1 MLPDLGAKGGVFSAL
16 DVRRGE
22 PSSMEISD
30 LFQITTSLEASDLLL
45 TAGVPPMVRVHG
57 AIRRLEY
64 PDLTPPEV
72 KRLVYSLLN
81 EQQRLK
87 FEENKELDLS
97 LGMGAEHRFRV
108 NVYYQKGCVAA
119 AFRPIP
125 YKIPKLKELGLPPIV
140 YDLSFLPQGLILV
153 TGPTGHGKSTTLA
166 SMIDLI
172 NTNKSCHIISIEDP
186 IEYIHKHKNSVVD
199 QRELG
204 GDTLAFSTALK
215 YCLRQDPDVILVG
228 EMRDLE
234 TIAAALTA
242 AETGHLVLATLHT
255 NDAVQTIDRVI
266 DVFPERQQQQVRV
279 QLSLCLEAV
288 ISQRLLPKSTGNGR
302 VLAVEV
308 LRNVHSSAALI
319 REGKTHQLYSVI
331 ETGTKD
337 GMQTMD
343 ASLIRLY
350 ECGLV
355 TREEAEL
362 HMRHPQALV
371 DTITRKSGEKKGE
384 GLAHKFLAGRS

>member
-1 MLPDLGAKGGVFSAL
+1 
-16 DVRRGE
+16 
-22 PSSMEISD
+22 MEISD
-30 LFQITTSLEASDLLL
+30 LFELTASMDASDLLL
-45 TAGVPPMVRVHG
+45 TAGTPPMVRVHG
-57 AIRRLEY
+57 SLKRLNY
-64 PDLTPPEV
+64 PDLTPKEV

-97 LGMGAEHRFRV
+97 LGMGIEHRYRV
-108 NVYYQKGCVAA
+108 NVYLQKGCVAA

-125 YKIPKLKELGLPPIV
+125 HKIPKLKDLGLPPV
-140 YDLSFLPQGLILV
+140 VFDLSFLPQGLILV

-166 SMIDLI
+166 SIIDLI
-172 NTNKSCHIISIEDP
+172 NTNKCCHIISIEDP
-186 IEYIHKHKNSVVD
+186 IEYIHTHRNSVVD

-204 GDTLAFSTALK
+204 GDTHAFSTALK

-228 EMRDLE
+228 EMRDLD

-255 NDAVQTIDRVI
+255 NDAVQTIDRII

-279 QLSLCLEAV
+279 QLSLCLQAV
-288 ISQRLLPKSTGNGR
+288 ISQRLLPKASGSGR
-302 VLAVEV
+302 VLSVEV

-319 REGKTHQLYSVI
+319 REGKTHQLYTVI

-337 GMQTMD
+337 GMMTMD

-350 ECGLV
+350 ERGLI

-362 HMRHPQALV
+362 HMRHPPSLVEALS
-371 DTITRKSGEKKGE
+371 KKGGEKKGE
-384 GLAHKFLAGRS
+384 AFTRKLLVKRP

>member
-1 MLPDLGAKGGVFSAL
+1 
-16 DVRRGE
+16 
-22 PSSMEISD
+22 MEISD
-30 LFQITTSLEASDLLL
+30 LFNETTRMEASDLLL
-45 TAGVPPMVRVHG
+45 TAGVPPMVRIHG
-57 AIRRLEY
+57 LIKKLDY
-64 PDLTPPEV
+64 PDLAPQEV
-72 KRLVYSLLN
+72 KRLIYSLLN

-97 LGMGAEHRFRV
+97 LGMGVEHRFRV

-125 YKIPKLKELGLPPIV
+125 CKIPKLKDLGLPPIV
-140 YDLSFLPQGLILV
+140 YDLSFLPHGLILV

-172 NTNKSCHIISIEDP
+172 NTNKCCHIISVEDP
-186 IEYIHKHKNSVVD
+186 IEYIHIHKNSVVD

-204 GDTLAFSTALK
+204 GDTLSFASGLK

-255 NDAVQTIDRVI
+255 NDAVQTIDRII

-279 QLSLCLEAV
+279 QLSLCLLAV
-288 ISQRLLPKSTGNGR
+288 VSQRLLPKASGNGR
-302 VLAVEV
+302 VLSVEV

-350 ECGLV
+350 ERGLI
-355 TREEAEL
+355 TREVAEL
-362 HMRHPQALV
+362 QMRHPQALI
-371 DTITRKSGEKKGE
+371 DAITKKGDDKKSD
-384 GLAHKFLAGRS
+384 GFVKNLLGGRS